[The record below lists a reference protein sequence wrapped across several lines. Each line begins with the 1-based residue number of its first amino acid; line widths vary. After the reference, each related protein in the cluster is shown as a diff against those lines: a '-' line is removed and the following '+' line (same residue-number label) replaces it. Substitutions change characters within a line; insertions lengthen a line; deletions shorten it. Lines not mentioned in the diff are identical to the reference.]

1 MNTKHENQQKHRIF
15 ISYAHNDNTPY
26 GVKNTKWVSK
36 LVENVRGRLT
46 HWAIE
51 PEIITDHMF
60 YKNGELNHRIKEEVE
75 KSCLFIPILSKAYL
89 KSNYC
94 KEERKI
100 FQEKF
105 KSDYK
110 SRIIPVEK
118 DEIKEANPFEWC
130 FRNSFWLKD
139 PENQRVRTLCL
150 STSTPSENDEYF
162 DKIVILAES
171 ICDSLTKLDNNANE
185 NMNNNEKLLYV
196 YLAEPTDNLCDQYFE
211 VKKHL
216 KNIGCHV
223 LPEQSYKS
231 LFQNDL
237 KAAKKE
243 IEKDIQKSSIFIQF
257 IEPNFCKK
265 TDKMNPVDNYCIV
278 QNSFSK
284 MAILKNKFLWIPQ
297 NIINNDE
304 RTRLESIEWLQNQH
318 FHYNN
323 IAEFKITLYD
333 ELQPYLEEY
342 KRNDRFFSDF
352 SGQQDGLM
360 LVSGN
365 IPASEIKN
373 RIHSLRTDTKHI
385 NNLFIEYLDSCRSH
399 LLFINQHSVSDESN
413 FQLYKYS
420 NNDLIPLNIN
430 QY

>member
-15 ISYAHNDNTPY
+15 VSYAHNDNTPY
-26 GVKNTKWVSK
+26 GVKKTKWISD

-46 HWAIE
+46 HWANK

-60 YKNGELNHRIKEEVE
+60 YKNGDLDQRIKEEVE
-75 KSCLFIPILSKAYL
+75 KSCLFIPILSKSYL
-89 KSNYC
+89 KSYYC
-94 KEERKI
+94 KEERRI
-100 FQEKF
+100 FQEKYF
-105 KSDYK
+105 SDYHL
-110 SRIIPVEK
+110 RIIPVEK
-118 DEIKEANPFEWC
+118 DEITEGNPFDWC

-139 PENQRVRTLCL
+139 PGKQRAQTLCL
-150 STSTPSENDEYF
+150 STSTPSENHEYF
-162 DKIVILAES
+162 IKIEELTES
-171 ICDSLTKLDNNANE
+171 ICDSLTRLDNRAKK
-185 NMNNNEKLLYV
+185 NMMNNEKLLYV
-196 YLAEPTDNLCDQYFE
+196 YLAEPTDNLWYQYFE

-216 KNIGCHV
+216 KNKGCYV

-237 KAAKKE
+237 KTAKKE
-243 IEKDIQKSSIFIQF
+243 IKKDIQKSSIFIQF
-257 IEPNFCKK
+257 IEPNFCKE
-265 TDKMNPVDNYCIV
+265 TDKMTPADNYCIL
-278 QNSFSK
+278 QNSYSK
-284 MAILKNKFLWIPQ
+284 NKSLKNKFLWIPQ
-297 NIINNDE
+297 NIINDDE
-304 RTRLESIEWLQNQH
+304 RTKLESFDWLQNQH

-323 IAEFKITLYD
+323 IDDFKNTLND
-333 ELQPYLEEY
+333 ELEPYLEEY

-365 IPASEIKN
+365 IPVSEVKK
-373 RIHSLRTDTKHI
+373 RIHSLMTDTKPV

-399 LLFINQHSVSDESN
+399 LLFINQNSLSDERN

-430 QY
+430 HY